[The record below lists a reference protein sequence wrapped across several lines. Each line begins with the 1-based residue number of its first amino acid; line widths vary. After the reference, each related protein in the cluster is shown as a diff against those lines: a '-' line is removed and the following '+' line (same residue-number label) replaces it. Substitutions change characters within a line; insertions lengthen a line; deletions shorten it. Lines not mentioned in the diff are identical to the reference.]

1 MDGTLQSSSPVVH
14 DISLSPLQ
22 RQILDEFVGRRQSAY
37 ALVARAEIILSI
49 SVTLNVSQ
57 TARDVS
63 ADRKTVRLWR
73 DRWIA
78 ASVEW
83 EKNSKDWVEK
93 VWREKIEALLADALH
108 SGRPSTFKSE
118 DVSKIVALAC
128 RKPQDFAIP
137 VSHWSASDLQR
148 EVIKQKIIPKISVR
162 QVGRF
167 LKRQTSSRTACG
179 TI

>member
-1 MDGTLQSSSPVVH
+1 MDGTVTSSSPIVH
-14 DISLSPLQ
+14 PISFSLLQ
-22 RQILDEFVGRRQSAY
+22 RQILEGFIARRQSAN
-37 ALVARAEIILSI
+37 ALVVRAEIILSI
-49 SVTLNVSQ
+49 SVTQNVSQ
-57 TARDVS
+57 TARDFSV
-63 ADRKTVRLWR
+63 DRKTARLWR

-93 VWREKIEALLADALH
+93 VWREKIEALLADAPH
-108 SGRPSTFKSE
+108 SGRPSTFKPE

-128 RKPQDFAIP
+128 KKPQDFAIP
-137 VSHWSASDLQR
+137 VSHWSAADLQR

-167 LKRQTSSRTACG
+167 LKRQTSSRTACD